1 MTASASSVV
10 SLIGRV
16 LLSQI
21 FLFSGVMKIVAWS
34 TTAEQMEAKG
44 MVAVPF
50 FLAAAIC
57 VEIGAGLLVLLGWKA
72 RFAAVVLLLFLIPV
86 TAIFH
91 DFWKYEGTAREN
103 QLQHFAKNVTIMGGL
118 SMLAAAGAGALS
130 LDARLAR
137 RHSNSQTSTAQDRST
152 LRPKFTEAR
161 PVPSHERM

>member
-1 MTASASSVV
+1 MNSPSSVAA
-10 SLIGRV
+10 LLGRV

-21 FLFSGVMKIVAWS
+21 FLFSGVMKIVNWS
-34 TTAEQMEAKG
+34 TTAAHMEAEG

-57 VEIGAGLLVLLGWKA
+57 IEIGGGLLVLMGWKA
-72 RFAAVVLLLFLIPV
+72 RFAAIVLVLFLIPV

-91 DFWKYEGTAREN
+91 DFWKYEGAAQQN
-103 QLQHFAKNVTIMGGL
+103 QLQHFSKNVTIMGGL

-130 LDARLAR
+130 LDGRLVR
-137 RHSNSQTSTAQDRST
+137 RHSESHTATARSG
-152 LRPKFTEAR
+152 LAPRPKFAEAR